1 MGNCAREEETIK
13 KKKTK
18 KVRLANNKNGKL
30 TRWVPEHNWQSRKK
44 NQGLEYK
51 TIEIL
56 QQNVR

>member
-1 MGNCAREEETIK
+1 MESLLDEC
-13 KKKTK
+13 
-18 KVRLANNKNGKL
+18 
-30 TRWVPEHNWQSRKK
+30 QSTFDKAEKKK